1 MDRDE
6 LPSDPAGRLLADRT
20 VFLAVLALPALF
32 VWANARMRGADPDVV
47 ASVARTVNWVG
58 GIVLAAFSLGAV
70 LRSGHGNARMTALGC
85 LVLSVGGLASL
96 REIAGRAAV
105 TEALARRG
113 HDVAVGDPGLVTP
126 VRLVTI
132 ALAVA
137 AAVLFLRAGKD
148 GAWSGT
154 FALAGTLLS
163 ADVVLL
169 ALLARASI
177 G

>member
-1 MDRDE
+1 MNRDDLPPDVPARVVIDR
-6 LPSDPAGRLLADRT
+6 AI
-20 VFLAVLALPALF
+20 FFAVLALPALF
-32 VWANARMRGADPDVV
+32 VWASARMRGADPDAV
-47 ASVARTVNWVG
+47 ASAARTVAWVG
-58 GIVLAAFSLGAV
+58 GIVLVAFCLGAM
-70 LRSGHGNARMTALGC
+70 LRDGHGNARMSALGC
-85 LVLSVGGLASL
+85 LVLSVGGLAAL

-105 TEALARRG
+105 TAALARRG

-126 VRLVTI
+126 VRVVTV
-132 ALAVA
+132 ALAA
-137 AAVLFLRAGKD
+137 AGAFLFLRAARA

-169 ALLARASI
+169 ALLARATI